1 MSSMICAYHR
11 PRIFKHL
18 RPFVLICSMSVLS
31 LTPVPSHADW
41 RDAIGAAAGSLSEG
55 FSRQAEADRQLEE
68 QKKLLEYQYKLE
80 REKREREYQLENERR
95 EQARVEQESR
105 RIAAEEK
112 KKRDEEDAK
121 RRALNTGTGFVIAP
135 GGYLVTNNHVIEDKT
150 DYAVRD
156 YKGRFYK
163 ATVIA
168 RDSDRDLVLLK
179 VGGAF
184 PSLRVASS
192 ESVSKGQHV
201 LAVGYPQIAIQ
212 GNESKVTDGIISS
225 FSGIKNDDNWFQI
238 SVPIQ
243 GGNSGGPLVTESGV
257 VIGVVAATANVA
269 RYYKMTGNLPQN
281 VNYAIKS
288 KVLLDF
294 LKFNNV
300 QNVATS
306 KGKTSIDAVDA
317 STMLVIAKNGPID
330 VSYTVSPEQLARDE
344 RERARLSAEEA
355 NRRRAAEA
363 EEKKQMAMAA
373 ALDAKHQKEQLML
386 EKKLQAEELVA
397 RNKRLNEERIALK
410 QQQDEAKRIELRNSD
425 IQKAFPNYQEIRSD
439 EVFLFWLGQ
448 QSDDTLQKLDS
459 PKSRDVIAALK
470 RYQAELPTFTEQYL
484 QQLGTWIADANGC
497 KFLDPKP
504 EPNESITWDGQCE
517 QGRGAGKGE
526 LNWFSN
532 GVAIQKSIG
541 MYKDGML
548 NGIGKTETFGKGYVE
563 GNFRNSKLEG
573 HGKKVGIGD
582 NAWEYEG
589 NFSAGKP
596 NGIGKV
602 VIKNGGSYEG
612 SQKDGKFHGQGKQ
625 IFKDGSTYEGEF
637 RDGKFGGNGK
647 LTSPT
652 GDIWEGAYKQ
662 GKLEGQGKVVWK
674 EGASYE
680 GAFKDGKFHGQG
692 KRIYKDGGSY
702 EGEFR
707 DGKSVGNGK
716 LKYPNG
722 NIYEGEFR
730 DNLPEGQGKIT
741 WTDGSVVEGEF
752 REGKLDGKGKGT
764 YANGS
769 SYVGLFK
776 NNIPNGYGKWVL
788 KDGRFY
794 EGNSKEGKFDG
805 QGIMGTA
812 GGDRRSVEF
821 ADGVRVNK

>member
-355 NRRRAAEA
+355 KRQKEEKLAELKSLSEQRRTENERKEVSKLIERRDQAVMKSFPDWPEIKSSDIFAAWLTEQSKGTAEKLNSPKSADVLALIRQYQSELPRFVVGYLASRQQQNTKNSKETTPSVSEIGKVFQDCADCPELVVIPAGNFEMGANSSDSKVNTAPPAKKGYHSVSIGSSEKPVHTVRISKAFALGKTEVTQRQWRAIMGPDRSSFKDCDECPVENVSWDDAREYVRKLGQNTGKSYRLPSEA
-363 EEKKQMAMAA
+363 EWEYACRAEGRHEYCGSESIDRTAWYANNSGGRTHPVAGKQANAWGLFDMSGNVWEWTEDCWNENYNKAPDDGSAWTT
-373 ALDAKHQKEQLML
+373 
-386 EKKLQAEELVA
+386 EECTVGHVLRGGSWDSSLIYA
-397 RNKRLNEERIALK
+397 RSAIR
-410 QQQDEAKRIELRNSD
+410 
-425 IQKAFPNYQEIRSD
+425 IRSD
-439 EVFLFWLGQ
+439 A
-448 QSDDTLQKLDS
+448 S
-459 PKSRDVIAALK
+459 
-470 RYQAELPTFTEQYL
+470 
-484 QQLGTWIADANGC
+484 
-497 KFLDPKP
+497 
-504 EPNESITWDGQCE
+504 
-517 QGRGAGKGE
+517 
-526 LNWFSN
+526 
-532 GVAIQKSIG
+532 
-541 MYKDGML
+541 
-548 NGIGKTETFGKGYVE
+548 
-563 GNFRNSKLEG
+563 FRNNNY
-573 HGKKVGIGD
+573 GIRV
-582 NAWEYEG
+582 AR
-589 NFSAGKP
+589 
-596 NGIGKV
+596 
-602 VIKNGGSYEG
+602 
-612 SQKDGKFHGQGKQ
+612 
-625 IFKDGSTYEGEF
+625 T
-637 RDGKFGGNGK
+637 
-647 LTSPT
+647 
-652 GDIWEGAYKQ
+652 
-662 GKLEGQGKVVWK
+662 
-674 EGASYE
+674 
-680 GAFKDGKFHGQG
+680 
-692 KRIYKDGGSY
+692 
-702 EGEFR
+702 
-707 DGKSVGNGK
+707 
-716 LKYPNG
+716 
-722 NIYEGEFR
+722 
-730 DNLPEGQGKIT
+730 LP
-741 WTDGSVVEGEF
+741 
-752 REGKLDGKGKGT
+752 
-764 YANGS
+764 
-769 SYVGLFK
+769 
-776 NNIPNGYGKWVL
+776 
-788 KDGRFY
+788 
-794 EGNSKEGKFDG
+794 
-805 QGIMGTA
+805 
-812 GGDRRSVEF
+812 
-821 ADGVRVNK
+821 